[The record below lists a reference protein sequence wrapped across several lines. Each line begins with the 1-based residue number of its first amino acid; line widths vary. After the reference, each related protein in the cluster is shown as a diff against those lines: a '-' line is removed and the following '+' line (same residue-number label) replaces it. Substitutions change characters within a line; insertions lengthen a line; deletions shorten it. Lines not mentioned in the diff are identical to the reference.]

1 MESIGNYWYI
11 CIKYY
16 DNYSRRLQ
24 EKILTMKES
33 SDTESNVSG
42 GSRPLSGVSPGDTP
56 RHYKVSG
63 GSRPLSC
70 VSPGD
75 TPHHYKVSGG
85 SRPLCGFVIRSLI
98 RKTGT

>member
-1 MESIGNYWYI
+1 MIDIGFMIWKI
-11 CIKYY
+11 SVITGIKNY

-24 EKILTMKES
+24 EKIMTMKES

-63 GSRPLSC
+63 GS
-70 VSPGD
+70 
-75 TPHHYKVSGG
+75 
-85 SRPLCGFVIRSLI
+85 
-98 RKTGT
+98 

>member
-1 MESIGNYWYI
+1 MIDIGFMIWKVSVI
-11 CIKYY
+11 TGIKNY

-24 EKILTMKES
+24 EKIMTMKES

-63 GSRPLSC
+63 GS
-70 VSPGD
+70 
-75 TPHHYKVSGG
+75 
-85 SRPLCGFVIRSLI
+85 
-98 RKTGT
+98 

>member
-24 EKILTMKES
+24 EKIMTMKES

-63 GSRPLSC
+63 GFRPFMWVCHQKPDQKNRDLKKFALTNFTC
-70 VSPGD
+70 R
-75 TPHHYKVSGG
+75 YM
-85 SRPLCGFVIRSLI
+85 
-98 RKTGT
+98 